1 MTVEDKTQPVRLA
14 EHFAA
19 SPKFKELFSGGM
31 DLVEETAAFLDG
43 EGRESAKTLSKT
55 ASALYGSESMRL
67 TTRLMQLASWLL
79 LQRAVG
85 EGEMTVQQAVDE
97 KKNVKLNQFPTRR
110 TGAGW
115 DEMPESF
122 VALIDRS
129 VSLQRRILN
138 LDEEIYGSNA
148 TTEQEQVPNPVASQ
162 RALLETAFDP
172 QFKR

>member
-1 MTVEDKTQPVRLA
+1 MTVEDQIQPIRLA

-19 SPKFKELFSGGM
+19 SPKFKDLFSGGM

-43 EGRESAKTLSKT
+43 EGRIAAKTLSKT

-122 VALIDRS
+122 ISLIERS
-129 VSLQRRILN
+129 VSLQRRIMN
-138 LDEEIYGSNA
+138 LDEEIYGSA
-148 TTEQEQVPNPVASQ
+148 TTDDQEEASNPVASQ
-162 RALLETAFDP
+162 HALLETAFDR